1 MEIIKFSL
9 DETKAFNEQ
18 ISACIGYFDGL
29 HKGHQALVK
38 KAQEEAKKR
47 GIKSG
52 IITFFPD
59 PKDVITGKKHKH
71 IQSFE
76 HRLKI
81 FEAYGIDVCIVFD
94 FTLDMCTLS
103 KEDFFNRVLLKL
115 DLACLVCG
123 FDFHYAYKGS
133 GDYHSLIE
141 ASKGLFEVNVID
153 SVNYE
158 SEKISSTRVR
168 AAIENGQM
176 ELANQLLGY
185 TYHLIGKVVHGKC
198 IGHKLGFPTANL
210 EVDDETIY
218 PSNGVYIGYI
228 KSRGRIFK
236 AMINVGCNPTIS
248 DHNLTT
254 IEAHI
259 IDFNDDIY
267 GEELII
273 YFISKIRDVIKF
285 SSKEELARQ
294 LESDT
299 LKARGQSDEINL
311 LL

>member
-9 DETKAFNEQ
+9 NETKALNEP

-47 GIKSG
+47 NIKSG

-59 PKDVITGKKHKH
+59 PKDVITGKTHKH
-71 IQSFE
+71 IQSFN

-81 FEAYGIDVCIVFD
+81 FEAYGIDVCVVFD
-94 FTLDMCTLS
+94 FTLEMCTLS
-103 KEDFFNRVLLKL
+103 KEDFFENVLKKL
-115 DLACLVCG
+115 DLQCLVCG

-133 GDYHSLIE
+133 GDYHSLLE
-141 ASKGLFEVNVID
+141 AANGLFDVKMIP
-153 SVNYE
+153 SVDFE
-158 SEKISSTRVR
+158 AKKISSTRVR
-168 AAIENGQM
+168 EAIEKGQM
-176 ELANQLLGY
+176 ELANNLLGY
-185 TYHLIGKVVHGKC
+185 TYHLIGTVVHGKH
-198 IGHKLGFPTANL
+198 IGHELGFPTANL
-210 EVDDETIY
+210 EVDEETIY
-218 PSNGVYIGYI
+218 PNSGVYIGYI

-236 AMINVGCNPTIS
+236 AMINVGCNPTIAS
-248 DHNLTT
+248 NNKTT

-273 YFISKIRDVIKF
+273 YFKSKIREVTKF
-285 SSKEELARQ
+285 KNKEALSKQ
-294 LESDT
+294 LSLDT
-299 LKARGQSDEINL
+299 YKTRGQEDEPSL